1 MWEFG
6 YDKFIYY
13 NAVDTLIVSKID
25 NKLKFINLAITIAHI
40 TKSDLSESLGTIK
53 IWDSLIYKMLSDKNV
68 QLIPNE
74 RKEKTK
80 PFIGAAVK
88 EPQYGRS
95 GWTLT
100 FDLTSL
106 KCMGLQQAIVVE

>member
-1 MWEFG
+1 MLHL
-6 YDKFIYY
+6 
-13 NAVDTLIVSKID
+13 NCNLQLVS
-25 NKLKFINLAITIAHI
+25 LSF
-40 TKSDLSESLGTIK
+40 KSDCSL
-53 IWDSLIYKMLSDKNV
+53 LENV
-68 QLIPNE
+68 NFPQFNE